1 MHRVTSLFA
10 GLLFAATSFAGA
22 QEPQLRQEIPENAF
36 NTRQLIVWTSLQKP
50 QPAPQPLPPRDTP
63 IPQPDQ
69 SQAQQAK
76 TPSDA
81 QSEQSSAQSFTG
93 KIVKDG
99 AEYVLK
105 SESTTYQL
113 DQQGD
118 ASHYENKSVKVTG
131 KLDAGTT
138 RIHVLRIELLS

>member
-1 MHRVTSLFA
+1 MYRVTTLFA
-10 GLLFAATSFAGA
+10 GLLLSVASSVGA

-69 SQAQQAK
+69 SQAQESRSS
-76 TPSDA
+76 SDA
-81 QSEQSSAQSFTG
+81 RTQQSAAQTFTG
-93 KIVKDG
+93 KIVKNG

-105 SESTTYQL
+105 SENTTFQL
-113 DQQGD
+113 DQQSD
-118 ASHYENKSVKVTG
+118 ASQYENKSVKVTG
-131 KLDAGTT
+131 NLDAGTT
-138 RIHVLRIELLS
+138 RIHVLKIELLS